1 MNLCINPIYLSQTS
15 KTKTGYF
22 KIIQIQLNIN
32 MKFVIVFR
40 EQFLYLKRKQSIEN
54 HSIRLFF
61 LMLLRW
67 LYCTDHWRKISKFIH
82 SEQRAMCR
90 SFHTFY
96 MKWAHCLWLP
106 SMAYFLWPYRGE
118 WEIFMYK
125 PFIYRNE
132 QRRKPR
138 ANMPHKILSDPNKI
152 RRNPW
157 YRNPIGSCGTSE
169 NVGILQIR

>member
-15 KTKTGYF
+15 KTKTGYL

-54 HSIRLFF
+54 HLIRLFF

-67 LYCTDHWRKISKFIH
+67 LYCIDHWRKISKFIH

-96 MKWAHCLWLP
+96 MKWAYCLWLP
-106 SMAYFLWPYRGE
+106 SMAYFLWPYR
-118 WEIFMYK
+118 EIFMYK
-125 PFIYRNE
+125 PFTGTNKEEKTDISCERALKLIDIYRYWFFSL
-132 QRRKPR
+132 
-138 ANMPHKILSDPNKI
+138 H
-152 RRNPW
+152 
-157 YRNPIGSCGTSE
+157 YFY
-169 NVGILQIR
+169 